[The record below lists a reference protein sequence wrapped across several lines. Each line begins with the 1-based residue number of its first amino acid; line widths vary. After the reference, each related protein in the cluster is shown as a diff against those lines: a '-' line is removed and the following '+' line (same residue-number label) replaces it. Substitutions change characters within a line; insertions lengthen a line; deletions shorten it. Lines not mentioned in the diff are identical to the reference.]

1 MTKHTEED
9 FEGAAR
15 EIASQP
21 GHRGEVTNYQIAKH
35 LDRSPGGGL
44 YKQLRE
50 WRAGSRI
57 DDPVPSCWSPCMV
70 GALADRRDENNSPIA
85 GAIARDIASQELNMF
100 REIYVEVVAER
111 DDAQDEVA
119 RLTQLLSEMRAR
131 ERDLKHELSVLRF
144 CRADRSAQMRLAA
157 ASLSAALG
165 GPRARRTDH

>member
-1 MTKHTEED
+1 MTKHTEQD

-35 LDRSPGGGL
+35 LSRSPGGGL

-57 DDPVPSCWSPCMV
+57 VDPVPSRSPCAV
-70 GALADRRDENNSPIA
+70 GALADRMNANSSHIA
-85 GAIARDIASQELNMF
+85 GTNARDIAPQELDKF
-100 REIYVEVVAER
+100 REIYVAIVEER

-165 GPRARRTDH
+165 GRRARRTDH

>member
-15 EIASQP
+15 EIASQS

-50 WRAGSRI
+50 WRIGSRI
-57 DDPVPSCWSPCMV
+57 ANSILSRSECVG
-70 GALADRRDENNSPIA
+70 GALVDRGDEHNAPIA
-85 GAIARDIASQELNMF
+85 GAIARDIAPQELDDL
-100 REIYVEVVAER
+100 RELYVEVMAER
-111 DDAQDEVA
+111 DDAQNEVA

-157 ASLSAALG
+157 ASLSAGLAVSR
-165 GPRARRTDH
+165 PQRNVR